1 MIPSGPFGNKFEF
14 IAVAAERAKQ
24 LQRGAR
30 ARIETMALKPVTI
43 AQEEVLAGLVE
54 YSYGP
59 FPEEVQ
65 AEAEVGEVTTE
76 AYPGDEA
83 RIGTLEPGR

>member
-30 ARIETMALKPVTI
+30 SRIETTALKPVTI
-43 AQEEVLAGLVE
+43 AQQEVLSGLVE

-59 FPEEVQ
+59 FPEEVP
-65 AEAEVGEVTTE
+65 AETEVGEVTTE
-76 AYPGDEA
+76 AYAGDDA
-83 RIGTLEPGR
+83 RIGTLESGR